1 MIARPTKLIADIM
14 DSALLSDKKW
24 KPLIDYV
31 VYLERC
37 LTEEKTEVD
46 ELSTELYRKI
56 DTLSTNNA
64 LLNKTI
70 NKLVHRLEMINGI
83 TKTLA
88 STVEAL
94 SDSN

>member
-14 DSALLSDKKW
+14 DSALLSDKKCM
-24 KPLIDYV
+24 PLIDYV

-64 LLNKTI
+64 LLGKTI
-70 NKLVHRLEMINGI
+70 TRLSHRLEMIRGI

-88 STVEAL
+88 STVETL
-94 SDSN
+94 SDSD